1 MVLASPA
8 RSIFKKD
15 LKLSL
20 TKNLW
25 ASLLRKSDYF
35 NKKIDFPSLLNLS
48 KYIFEFKNHQSVL
61 ALTATIFSFPTALI
75 TVK

>member
-1 MVLASPA
+1 MVPASPA

-35 NKKIDFPSLLNLS
+35 NKKIDFPSFIKSL
-48 KYIFEFKNHQSVL
+48 KIYI
-61 ALTATIFSFPTALI
+61 
-75 TVK
+75 